1 MNSFH
6 RLNWQAQSARLKSL
20 VSGLALGLLGFAGL
34 AHAHGDDY
42 LDTVKAPNGGQ
53 LRMAGPYHLELV
65 LKKDANNTQESSV
78 AVFVT
83 DHAGKNIATQGAKA
97 TITLLSG
104 KQKSSTELRPTAP
117 NQLTGQANY
126 TANAALKAIV
136 SVQFPGQDPQ
146 QARFTPF
153 KPAPASQQTGHEG
166 HNH

>member
-1 MNSFH
+1 MKQH
-6 RLNWQAQSARLKSL
+6 HHLNRPSLTARVARSM
-20 VSGLALGLLGFAGL
+20 GLGLMALAGL

-65 LKKDANNTQESSV
+65 LKKDATSAQDSPI

-83 DHAGKNIATQGAKA
+83 DHGGKNIATQGAKA

-104 KQKSSTELRPTAP
+104 KQKASAELQPGAP
-117 NQLTGQANY
+117 NQLTGQAKY
-126 TANAALKAIV
+126 HANSALKAIV

-153 KPAPASQQTGHEG
+153 KPASSSKGSGHEG
-166 HNH
+166 HVH